1 MKITSM
7 DIIQLKRIPEAGST
21 PVLCRIHTDEGI
33 YGYGEAGVSIM
44 DYSLGCLEL
53 LKSFG
58 QMLIGQN
65 PLENDVIYSRL
76 INTFWARGN
85 GGVIMAAISAIDTA
99 LWDIKGKYFG
109 VPVYEL
115 LGGAHRKKLRCYA
128 SQLQNG
134 WKYKDFLWA
143 PGDLGFLKEACEK
156 ATGEGYECIKIDFLM
171 KHLDGTPISADE
183 LQNHLTA
190 KTLKEIEQKLDTVRQ
205 AVGEETE
212 LILENHCLTTA
223 RTAIEFAKAAAP
235 YHPVLLEEPAN
246 PLEVLEYRRIRE
258 AVDVPIA
265 TGERS
270 YTRRGFLPFLQEGL
284 ADVVQPDLGNCGGIT
299 EGRKIADLAESFG
312 ASVQAHTC
320 NTPISV
326 AAALQFEA
334 AIPNFYMH
342 EHHTNNT
349 LPFYTDLCIYDDQP
363 QNGYYELP
371 DRPGIGNELT
381 EKALA
386 ESTIITIKA

>member
-1 MKITSM
+1 MKITAV
-7 DIIQLKRIPEAGST
+7 DIIKMKRIPEAAST
-21 PVLCRIHTDEGI
+21 PVICRIQTDEGI

-58 QMLIGQN
+58 HMILGLD
-65 PLENDVIYSRL
+65 PLANDVIYSRL
-76 INTFWARGN
+76 INTFWAKGN

-99 LWDIKGKYFG
+99 LWDIKGKFFG

-134 WKYKDFLWA
+134 WKYRDFLGA
-143 PGDLGFLKEACEK
+143 PGDLGFLKEACQRAVED
-156 ATGEGYECIKIDFLM
+156 GYECIKIDFLA
-171 KHLDGTPISADE
+171 KHLDGSPIAADE
-183 LQNHLTA
+183 LQNHLTVR
-190 KTLKEIEQKLDTVRQ
+190 TLRETEKKLELVRQ
-205 AVGEETE
+205 TVGDEIE

-223 RTAIEFAKAAAP
+223 RTAIEFARMSEP
-235 YHPVLLEEPAN
+235 YDPVLLEEPAN

-258 AVDVPIA
+258 AVDIPLA

-284 ADVVQPDLGNCGGIT
+284 AEVVQPDLGNCGGLT

-320 NTPISV
+320 NTPLSV
-326 AAALQFEA
+326 AAAVQFEA
-334 AIPNFYMH
+334 ALPNFYMH

-349 LPFYTDLCIYDDQP
+349 LPFYTDLCVYDDQP
-363 QNGYYELP
+363 IDGYIIVP

-386 ESTIITIKA
+386 ESEILTVSA